1 MKLCPRWSPL
11 TGAALLALGMSGC
24 TNDVSEIQAWMDET
38 RANTPRRTGR
48 IPEPKRF
55 VPFRYEARTDIDP
68 FSNAKL
74 QVALAR
80 FSDRNKGGITPDLNR
95 RREPL
100 EAFPLDT
107 IRLVGHLHR
116 SSTGSGR
123 PAGGRQGHL
132 PGQGGQLSRPALRP
146 DHPGFPRLK
155 SVSRSSSRTPPA
167 TGWSEIPRL
176 RCKRPRN
183 EQPSRD
189 ETPDAPDQEQ
199 YCRSLHFPSVPPARC
214 WRGRRATRSN
224 RSPAPS
230 RARPRCFASR

>member
-1 MKLCPRWSPL
+1 MKALKNAPGTALKLARVVAVA
-11 TGAALLALGMSGC
+11 GATMLALGMSGC
-24 TNDVSEIQAWMDET
+24 TSDVSEIQAWMDET

-116 SSTGSGR
+116 SSTGSVALLEADKVIFQVKVGSYLGQHFGR
-123 PAGGRQGHL
+123 IIRISETEVGLKELVQDAAGDWVERDTSL
-132 PGQGGQLSRPALRP
+132 AL
-146 DHPGFPRLK
+146 
-155 SVSRSSSRTPPA
+155 
-167 TGWSEIPRL
+167 
-176 RCKRPRN
+176 
-183 EQPSRD
+183 
-189 ETPDAPDQEQ
+189 QE
-199 YCRSLHFPSVPPARC
+199 AKK
-214 WRGRRATRSN
+214 
-224 RSPAPS
+224 
-230 RARPRCFASR
+230 

>member
-1 MKLCPRWSPL
+1 MSRLKIAAPV
-11 TGAALLALGMSGC
+11 GALARVLAVAGATLLALGLSGC

-55 VPFRYEARTDIDP
+55 VPFRYEARSDIDP

-100 EAFPLDT
+100 EAFPLDA

-116 SSTGSGR
+116 SSTGSVALLEADKVIFQVKVGSYLGQHFGR
-123 PAGGRQGHL
+123 IIRISETEVGLKELVQDAAGDWVERDTSL
-132 PGQGGQLSRPALRP
+132 AL
-146 DHPGFPRLK
+146 
-155 SVSRSSSRTPPA
+155 
-167 TGWSEIPRL
+167 
-176 RCKRPRN
+176 
-183 EQPSRD
+183 
-189 ETPDAPDQEQ
+189 QE
-199 YCRSLHFPSVPPARC
+199 AKK
-214 WRGRRATRSN
+214 
-224 RSPAPS
+224 
-230 RARPRCFASR
+230 